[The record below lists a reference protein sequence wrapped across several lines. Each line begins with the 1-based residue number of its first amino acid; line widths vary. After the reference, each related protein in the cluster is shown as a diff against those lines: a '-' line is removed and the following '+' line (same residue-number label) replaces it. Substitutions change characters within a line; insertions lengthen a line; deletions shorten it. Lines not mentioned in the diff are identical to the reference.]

1 MKINH
6 HEVHPYPAYQ
16 KSSLSWVEKIPQHW
30 RITNVKRH
38 FQVRIGKML
47 TTEPQTPTDVEVPY
61 LKALNVQW
69 NAVNTNDVHT
79 MWASQDEARQLEIRP
94 GDLLV
99 CEGGEG
105 GRAAI
110 VHDPPK
116 GFIFQNALHR
126 VRAKHGS
133 LNPYLLRVMY
143 GIASS
148 GWFDALNNKATIAHF
163 TKEKFEALVIPIPP
177 LDEQA
182 AIVRY
187 LDHAD
192 ELINRYI
199 SAKEQLIALMEEQ
212 RQAVI
217 HQAVTRGLDSDVQ
230 TKPGEIPWLEN
241 IPKHWDVRRLG
252 QLATKF
258 GSGVTPRGGAAVYR
272 DNGVPFLRSQNVH
285 FDGLRLDDVVRIPLN
300 LHESMSAS
308 HVQPHDVLLNITGA
322 SIGRVCSV
330 PHDLGQGN
338 VNQHVCIIRPN
349 QQRLLSRFLVA
360 FLSTSGAQNDIRTE
374 QTGASREGL
383 TLQSIRDFRIPLPS
397 ISEQTQIVHRID
409 EATHDVYRAIASTS
423 RQIDLMNEYRTR
435 LIADVVTGQL
445 DVRSADA
452 NDLDMLEA
460 HS

>member
-1 MKINH
+1 MTTGLDKYNIYKPS
-6 HEVHPYPAYQ
+6 ETSPAIKVPAHWEICALKRLAKFSSGAGFPIQHQGDQ
-16 KSSLSWVEKIPQHW
+16 KAELPFLKVSDMNLLGNERAMIVYNNSVSRSVAHALGATIFPPGIIIFPKVGGALLTNKRRVTTQNCCLDNNLMACTVRHGSPDFVRLLLDSIDLSK
-30 RITNVKRH
+30 ITNPGPVPAINES
-38 FQVRIGKML
+38 QVGNIR
-47 TTEPQTPTDVEVPY
+47 
-61 LKALNVQW
+61 
-69 NAVNTNDVHT
+69 VH
-79 MWASQDEARQLEIRP
+79 L
-94 GDLLV
+94 
-99 CEGGEG
+99 
-105 GRAAI
+105 
-110 VHDPPK
+110 
-116 GFIFQNALHR
+116 
-126 VRAKHGS
+126 
-133 LNPYLLRVMY
+133 
-143 GIASS
+143 
-148 GWFDALNNKATIAHF
+148 
-163 TKEKFEALVIPIPP
+163 PP
-177 LDEQA
+177 LDEQHT
-182 AIVRY
+182 IVRY

-192 ELINRYI
+192 ELISRYI
-199 SAKEQLIALMEEQ
+199 SAKERLITLLEEQ

-330 PHDLGQGN
+330 PYDLGQGN

-423 RQIDLMNEYRTR
+423 RQIDLTNEYRTR
-435 LIADVVTGQL
+435 LIADVVTGQI
-445 DVRSADA
+445 DVRDTVVE
-452 NDLDMLEA
+452 LLGQ
-460 HS
+460 HL

>member
-1 MKINH
+1 MSGIIDTKLR
-6 HEVHPYPAYQ
+6 PYPNYKDSDLGWARD
-16 KSSLSWVEKIPQHW
+16 IPQHW
-30 RITNVKRH
+30 VVSNVKR
-38 FQVRIGKML
+38 QYDIQMGKML
-47 TTEPQTPTDVEVPY
+47 QTEPKAPTDRMVQY
-61 LKALNVQW
+61 LRAINVQW
-69 NAVNTNDVHT
+69 YSVNTENSQT
-79 MWASQDEARQLEIRP
+79 MWANQGEIDQLQVKA

-105 GRAAI
+105 GRAGI
-110 VHDPPK
+110 VTSVPQ
-116 GFIFQNALHR
+116 GFIIQNALHR
-126 VRAKHGS
+126 VRPKHYA
-133 LNPYLLRVMY
+133 LNRFLQHLMKV
-143 GIASS
+143 IADT
-148 GWFDALNNKATIAHF
+148 GWFDATNNKATIAHF
-163 TKEKFEALVIPIPP
+163 TKEKFAAMRIPIPP
-177 LDEQA
+177 IDEQA

-187 LDHAD
+187 LDYAD
-192 ELINRYI
+192 ELISRYI
-199 SAKEQLIALMEEQ
+199 SAKERLIALLEEQ

-217 HQAVTRGLDSDVQ
+217 HQAVTCGLDPDVQ

-272 DNGVPFLRSQNVH
+272 DTGVPFLRSQNVH
-285 FDGLRLDDVVRIPLN
+285 FDGLRLDDVVRIPPN

-349 QQRLLSRFLVA
+349 QELLLSRFLVA

-383 TLQSIRDFRIPLPS
+383 TLQSIRDFRTPLPP

-423 RQIDLMNEYRTR
+423 RQIDLANEYRTR
-435 LIADVVTGQL
+435 LIADFVTGQI
-445 DVRSADA
+445 DVRGAA
-452 NDLDMLEA
+452 IALPV
-460 HS
+460 